1 MARDTDVVIAGAGGD
16 GPALAWRLGQLGIDT
31 LVLEAGP
38 WHGHENWENP
48 HSDRGGTDSSDP
60 DALNGELL
68 DEQFTRLENDMN
80 NPVSGKLR
88 FGPADRCRG
97 PWYRSINQNAFLYQ
111 VAGVGG
117 TTLHYL
123 GNHPRAYPFAI
134 DEQGDWPDD
143 VNYEDFV
150 PYYQHLEE
158 AHPVMPAPTT
168 PKEDLYYQGAEE
180 AGYDL
185 LTIKNIERGTE
196 GYRPQDNAIFQPNEK
211 LKGNYEGDFSFEDLG
226 ATDTLAN
233 HEFTGDVTP
242 LGAPVDKKSR
252 RSSNT
257 SLVPRALETGNV
269 TIRPNAFVTS
279 VLADGGPGTTEATGV
294 EFRDT
299 WNGNTE
305 QVNADAVVLSA
316 GVIETP
322 RLFLNSDL
330 PANEWVG
337 KGMTSHYFDWVVGL
351 FDEEVLDD
359 RLGQSTLDPHV
370 GQNSAARFD
379 KPGTGGLELV
389 GNSPGLTGFE
399 NYSFSKGR
407 YNFINEENND
417 IDGPW
422 DTRGRIVDTELK
434 ERMADYKK
442 TLSILVLTDDPP
454 QKRNGVTLSPA
465 LTDEHGPVPQVE
477 YEPGEEATE
486 NRTEM
491 AEIATEILNG
501 AGATHVHRSDW
512 PPLLLHLQSSMRM
525 GKVTDSGAEAL
536 DVDRLFIGDHSV
548 MSNSIG
554 SPNPTHTGQAVA
566 LRTAE
571 VIADRYFPNAGD
583 ERIGGSDARP

>member
-1 MARDTDVVIAGAGGD
+1 MARETDVVIVGAGGD

-38 WHGHENWENP
+38 WHGHENWPNP
-48 HSDRGGTDSSDP
+48 HSDRGGTDSSNP
-60 DALNGELL
+60 DALSGDLL

-143 VNYEDFV
+143 VTYSDFV

-196 GYRPQDNAIFQPNEK
+196 GYRPQDNAIFQPDER

-269 TIRPNAFVTS
+269 TIRPNAFATS

-305 QVNADAVVLSA
+305 QVNADTVVLSG
-316 GVIETP
+316 GVVETP

-337 KGMTSHYFDWVVGL
+337 KGMTTHYFDWVVGV

-389 GNSPGLTGFE
+389 GNSTGLAGFE
-399 NYSFSKGR
+399 SYSFSKGR
-407 YNFINEENND
+407 YNFINEEND
-417 IDGPW
+417 AIDGPW
-422 DTRGRIVDTELK
+422 DSRGRIVDTELK

-454 QKRNGVTLSPA
+454 EKRNGVTLNPA

-477 YEPGEEATE
+477 WRPSEEATE
-486 NRTEM
+486 NRNEM
-491 AEIATEILNG
+491 ARIATDILDS

-548 MSNSIG
+548 LSNAIG

-571 VIADRYFPNAGD
+571 TIADRYFPNAGD
-583 ERIGGSDARP
+583 DRIGGSDARP